1 MANVYLIT
9 TSDSALPVA
18 VFSSAKRAFEW
29 AEEWAFDARPNVTA
43 RQKAIEASE
52 DMEDGAIADFKLYG
66 ADLTAWDMGKVKA
79 AFRGK
84 PGTSIAMTD
93 NTGAVAFQLSYMQTL
108 RDIP

>member
-9 TSDSALPVA
+9 TSRSPAPIA

-29 AEEWAFDARPNVTA
+29 AEEWAFDAESHVTA
-43 RQKAIEASE
+43 RQEAIEASE

-66 ADLTAWDMGKVKA
+66 SDSIAWDVSKVKA

-84 PGTSIAMTD
+84 PGVSIAMSD
-93 NTGAVAFQLSYMQTL
+93 NTGAVRFRLSYMQTL
-108 RDIP
+108 